1 MRKKIV
7 SVILSLCI
15 IVCALPMNILA
26 APEQNETL
34 TFNDG
39 KTLLLQNDYIS
50 FYFYDLQYQTYT
62 AMVPRTIAKETGEV
76 FTQDIQAPDCQ
87 LNVYTGGGNKKKI
100 YPFITLQKAEF
111 VSETPNGK
119 NNAIKAEYNM
129 EMVLNDIPGT
139 PYGTIMPAKATVY
152 HELVCLDKKDKT
164 AWGVLTTVSEI
175 QMNRD
180 DFPEHD
186 LYFEWRYV
194 MNNFTGMGHSET
206 ANSSGGPAI
215 KMDRTTVTESGEI
228 TTKSSVVTGKID
240 DVSTKHVPK
249 GYTLWGDVDG
259 VYVNEIYTDAYPWAN
274 PFVGLSDY
282 YNKFD
287 IVYCGDSPLRV
298 SLPQTV
304 TVRPND
310 FPVLTWVESKSYCG
324 FDLDAN
330 TEMSVGAQYLWGYRN
345 LKTLSE
351 ELPTKPDEI
360 SSSFSAK
367 RLAVFESNGAITV
380 EYVSDDAT
388 LESLKKKY
396 NASPIAQI
404 AGEYKST
411 NGSSFEFTGGAA
423 TLSPSVTATWD
434 ENNGGKL
441 IIYKDGRIE
450 QHGVNLNA
458 PSFKFYQPRNGAE
471 DSLKI
476 TMSKKGLSFDIEP
489 DKNNA
494 VIFVDIPYATTKLEK
509 ATADADGNLVFNGEI
524 GFKTVFDG
532 AEFSLEKLGYGLE
545 EKTVNGKKKYE
556 FKVNGVKA
564 KGSFDTAKMMAL
576 ELAKVEGEVNT
587 FKGEERYAF
596 SLELNA
602 FDLFETEAALALERS
617 NNGALI
623 PDELWFYVKS
633 SPGIVLVP
641 PVPIGQ
647 LNGGGAGFKDLAAT
661 VNGNYLAIPPIKL
674 RGALTGTYLHLIEGT
689 GNIIIGPS
697 EISLKATDVN
707 LVGAGAATQIV
718 DSFGYSLKLNGQER
732 SYKGNTYEG
741 IYFGGS
747 KELALNLP
755 SKQIDVIT
763 FDSSIELGA
772 FGGVNNSK
780 DYLYL
785 AIGANGTVAG
795 RVQIPKSSPVLAGK
809 GFNVGNINLIV
820 GGQTAFPIRNVTV
833 EEGMKQAF
841 QNVDVYLGVVAEVGG
856 WLASARAWV
865 LVPKIV
871 ETNFRKGG
879 GWDIEFKMLGYMPEW
894 NWADKGV
901 SPVVSM
907 LAEDSDANFA
917 AVRDENFVLAN
928 TGVSR
933 TEISASAGTDE
944 APYIVLA
951 FDGNLTE
958 EQIKENLKIFND
970 RNAELNIDWMT
981 DDSQFNPDED
991 VSATTIADM
1000 EKTNADGKKYRLA
1013 LLRLKEDGKY
1023 IVDAGGLTF
1032 TDEKTF
1038 SVEPFEKLAL
1048 TLNDNQ
1054 ISGKVK
1060 YAVDNAPYVIRTY
1073 FSNEEGGAD
1082 YMISEQEISDTSNI
1096 ELSVPTSGAIA
1107 PTGEYYVTAFLMTK
1121 KQADL
1126 NGDGKEEDALIAI
1139 DNQAFNTKVA
1149 YTNVNEPSAPTD
1161 VTLQTSGNEVMRA
1174 EWNASDNVDGYSVRI
1189 YEEKDGEWTDTGFGY
1204 DLDKDTTAV
1213 DMALTV
1219 GGNGVSVN
1227 ENGDTAESVP
1237 AENLLPDKTYKVGV
1251 RAYKESENGKY
1262 YSKETESTG
1271 EFLPKYTP
1279 MDIALSMNGNEC
1291 TADENGVYHAYIGGG
1306 DNTLSVSGSD
1316 ADATFKLTRMDTNDQ
1331 IPNENGENT
1340 FAIPEFEGSL
1350 MFKIDGISGKDV
1362 TSVFLLINM
1371 DKEPPVLTLSSDIF
1385 YADNESGEYTI
1396 TGISDAGSRIIY
1408 GDNEEVVAGSDGKFA
1423 ISGKLYES
1431 QTSSVIMLCAQDFA
1445 ENTSIP
1451 QTALVIKKI
1460 SNTVTVND
1468 SYAENSGSGEYSE
1481 GETVTIK
1488 AGERSGYKF
1497 SGWTTD
1503 DGVQF
1508 ADSKSA
1514 ETTFTMPGKA
1524 VTVTANWT
1532 KSSGGNGGGGG
1543 NVRYTVSFE
1552 TNGGNDIAS
1561 KTVTK
1566 NSVIKELESPIKDG
1580 FDFEGWYTDKELKT
1594 KYDFTE
1600 KVTKNFTL
1608 YAKWSEKDN
1617 GEWKNPFT
1625 DVKENDWF
1633 YDSVKYAYENDLMKG
1648 ISNTEFAPDSE
1659 VTRAMFVTVIYRM
1672 ENEPQTGKCAF
1683 TDVES
1688 DSYYENAVAWANENS
1703 IVSGIS
1709 EECFAPNEPITREQM
1724 AAIIYR
1730 YAAFKGYDITTSS
1743 NTSYTDNDDISD
1755 YAKDAVIWAAE
1766 KSVMTGNTDGSFAP
1780 KANTTRAQVASVFM
1794 RMVENLK

>member
-1 MRKKIV
+1 MSKKIV

-34 TFNDG
+34 TFNGG

-50 FYFYDLQYQTYT
+50 FYFYDLQYQTCT
-62 AMVPRTIAKETGEV
+62 ATVPRAIAKETGEV

-100 YPFITLQKAEF
+100 HPYVTLQKAEF

-119 NNAIKAEYNM
+119 NTAIKAEYNM

-139 PYGTIMPAKATVY
+139 PYGTIIPAKATVY

-215 KMDRTTVTESGEI
+215 KMDRTTVTESGER
-228 TTKSSVVTGKID
+228 TAKSSVVTGKID

-282 YNKFD
+282 YDNFD

-324 FDLDAN
+324 FDLDVN

-380 EYVSDDAT
+380 EYDSDDAT

-396 NASPIAQI
+396 NASPVAQI

-423 TLSPSVTATWD
+423 TLSPSVTATWN

-441 IIYKDGRIE
+441 IVYKDGRIE

-476 TMSKKGLSFDIEP
+476 TMSKEGLSFDIEP
-489 DKNNA
+489 DKNDA

-564 KGSFDTAKMMAL
+564 KGSFDTADLMAL

-689 GNIIIGPS
+689 GNVIIGPS

-871 ETNFRKGG
+871 ETDFRKGG

-928 TGVSR
+928 AGVSR

-944 APYIVLA
+944 ATYIVLA

-958 EQIKENLKIFND
+958 EQIKDNLKIFND

-1013 LLRLKEDGKY
+1013 LLRLKEGGKY

-1032 TDEKTF
+1032 TDEKAF

-1048 TLNDNQ
+1048 TLTDNQ

-1060 YAVDNAPYVIRTY
+1060 YAVDNTPYVIRTY

-1149 YTNVNEPSAPTD
+1149 YTNVNEPSAPTE

-1189 YEEKDGEWTDTGFGY
+1189 YEEKDGEWIDTGFGY

-1219 GGNGVSVN
+1219 GGNGVRVN

-1251 RAYKESENGKY
+1251 RAYKKSENGKY

-1291 TADENGVYHAYIGGG
+1291 TADENSVYHAYIGGG

-1350 MFKIDGISGKDV
+1350 MFKIDGISDKDV

-1385 YADNESGEYTI
+1385 YADNESGDYTI
-1396 TGISDAGSRIIY
+1396 TGISDAGSRIMY

-1423 ISGKLYES
+1423 VSGNLDES

-1481 GETVTIK
+1481 GETVKIK

-1503 DGVQF
+1503 DSVQF

-1514 ETTFTMPGKA
+1514 ETTFTMQGKA

-1543 NVRYTVSFE
+1543 NVHYTVSFE

-1566 NSVIKELESPIKDG
+1566 NSVIKEPESPIKDG
-1580 FDFEGWYTDKELKT
+1580 FDFEGWYTDKGLKT

-1608 YAKWSEKDN
+1608 YAKWTEKDN

-1648 ISNTEFAPDSE
+1648 ISNTEFAPDSD

-1688 DSYYENAVAWANENS
+1688 GSYYENAVAWANENG

-1743 NTSYTDNDDISD
+1743 STSYTDNDNISD
-1755 YAKDAVIWAAE
+1755 YAKNAVIWAAE
-1766 KSVMTGNTDGSFAP
+1766 KYVMTGNTDGSFAP
-1780 KANTTRAQVASVFM
+1780 KANTTRAQAASVFM

>member
-1 MRKKIV
+1 MSKKIV

-34 TFNDG
+34 TFNGG

-62 AMVPRTIAKETGEV
+62 ATVPRAIAKETGDV
-76 FTQDIQAPDCQ
+76 FTQDLQAPGCEF
-87 LNVYTGGGNKKKI
+87 NVYTGGGNKKTT
-100 YPFITLQKAEF
+100 YPSVTLQKAEF

-119 NNAIKAEYNM
+119 NTAIKADYNM
-129 EMVLNDIPGT
+129 DIGLYDIPGT
-139 PYGTIMPAKATVY
+139 PYGTIIPAKVTVY

-164 AWGVLTTVSEI
+164 AWGVLTTVGNI
-175 QMNRD
+175 QMNSD
-180 DFPEHD
+180 ALFGHDF
-186 LYFEWRYV
+186 YFEWWYV
-194 MNNFTGMGHSET
+194 INSFTGMGHGET
-206 ANSSGGPAI
+206 ANSPGGPAI
-215 KMDRTTVTESGEI
+215 KLDRTTVTESGEK

-240 DVSTKHVPK
+240 DMSAKHVPK
-249 GYTLWGDVDG
+249 GYTSWGDIDG

-282 YNKFD
+282 YDKFD

-304 TVRPND
+304 TVKPND

-324 FDLDAN
+324 FDIDVN

-380 EYVSDDAT
+380 EYVSDDAA

-396 NASPIAQI
+396 NASPVAQI

-423 TLSPSVTATWD
+423 TLSPSVTATWN

-441 IIYKDGRIE
+441 IVYKDGRIE

-476 TMSKKGLSFDIEP
+476 TMSKEGLSFDIEP
-489 DKNNA
+489 DKNDA

-532 AEFSLEKLGYGLE
+532 AEFSLEKLGYGLG

-564 KGSFDTAKMMAL
+564 KGSFDTADLMAL

-689 GNIIIGPS
+689 GNVIIGPS

-871 ETNFRKGG
+871 ETDFRKGG

-991 VSATTIADM
+991 VRATTIADM

-1013 LLRLKEDGKY
+1013 LLRLKEGGKY
-1023 IVDAGGLTF
+1023 IVDAGELTF

-1219 GGNGVSVN
+1219 GGKGVRVN

-1251 RAYKESENGKY
+1251 RAYKKSEYGKY

-1291 TADENGVYHAYIGGG
+1291 TADENGVYHAYIGDG

-1385 YADNESGEYTI
+1385 YADNESGDYTI
-1396 TGISDAGSRIIY
+1396 TGISDAGSRIMY
-1408 GDNEEVVAGSDGKFA
+1408 GDNEEVVAGNDGKFA
-1423 ISGKLYES
+1423 VSGNLDES

-1497 SGWTTD
+1497 SGWRTD

-1514 ETTFTMPGKA
+1514 ETTFTMPSKA

-1566 NSVIKELESPIKDG
+1566 NSVIKEPESPIKDG
-1580 FDFEGWYTDKELKT
+1580 FDFEGWYTDKGLKT

-1608 YAKWSEKDN
+1608 YAKWTEKDN

-1688 DSYYENAVAWANENS
+1688 GSYYENAVAWANENG

-1709 EECFAPNEPITREQM
+1709 EDCFAPNEPITREQM

-1743 NTSYTDNDDISD
+1743 NTSYTDNDNISD